1 MAPAMEAVA
10 ELMVAVL
17 TSYAAFGL
25 AFGLLFVVIG
35 IHRVDAQAKGAS
47 IGFRLIILPGVAAM
61 WPLLLARWVR
71 GVREPP
77 LEANAHRSTA
87 TNGGPS

>member
-17 TSYAAFGL
+17 TGYMAFGL
-25 AFGLLFVVIG
+25 AFGLLFVAVG
-35 IHRVDAQAKGAS
+35 IHRVDAQAKGAGA
-47 IGFRLIILPGVAAM
+47 GFRLIVLPGVVAM

-71 GVREPP
+71 GIREPP
-77 LEANAHRSTA
+77 LETNPHRSTA